1 MELTQV
7 ALSRMVSKTLELMGH
22 WVTSTYIPREG
33 RTWFEDS
40 DDKDSRKVRKTE
52 YLVGKDRLAHTAV
65 RKEPFLKEL
74 QTAKD
79 SQRKPLLSPAHSGGS
94 SGNS

>member
-1 MELTQV
+1 
-7 ALSRMVSKTLELMGH
+7 MGH

-40 DDKDSRKVRKTE
+40 DDKDSLKVRKTE
-52 YLVGKDRLAHTAV
+52 CRVGEDRLAHTAV

-74 QTAKD
+74 QTAKGP
-79 SQRKPLLSPAHSGGS
+79 QRMPLLNPAHSGGS